1 MSSSETEQRR
11 ILVPLDRSDVSRQAI
26 PYALAAA
33 RPGDEIVVLHAI
45 PIPDISPVMLPK
57 PISVADLS
65 RELRKDAAEDLEE
78 TLKRIRTPEGVTI
91 SSMIVDG
98 HPAEDIVSHS
108 TTDGVAMV
116 VMTTAGRGAVG
127 RLTFG
132 SVADRVS
139 RTSPVPVL
147 LVRANPGAQSDWHAP
162 ASIRRL
168 VVPLDGSG
176 RARQA
181 LPKAAALA
189 KHLDVPV
196 LLVSVNEAER
206 MSLVYGSA
214 FSAAAYAE
222 IAENAERELDT
233 MLTKAADELRTDG
246 VEVDQRVLMGGT
258 AYAINAI
265 AERDDI
271 IVMTSHGRSGVRR
284 LLLGSVAEQLVRT
297 AKVPV
302 LLVPSM

>member
-1 MSSSETEQRR
+1 MSSSETEPRQ
-11 ILVPLDRSDVSRQAI
+11 ILVPLDRSDLSRQAI

-33 RPGDEIVVLHAI
+33 RAGDEIVFLHAM
-45 PIPDISPVMLPK
+45 PIPDISPVLLPK

-65 RELRKDAAEDLEE
+65 RELRENAAEYLEE

-98 HPAEDIVSHS
+98 QPADVIVSHS

-147 LVRANPGAQSDWHAP
+147 LVRADSEAETNWYAP

-176 RARQA
+176 RAHQA
-181 LPKAAALA
+181 LPKAATLA

-222 IAENAERELDT
+222 IAENAERELDN
-233 MLTKAADELRTDG
+233 MLTKAADELRTAG
-246 VEVDQRVLMGGT
+246 VEVDQRVLMGAT

-265 AERDDI
+265 TERDDI

-297 AKVPV
+297 ARVPV